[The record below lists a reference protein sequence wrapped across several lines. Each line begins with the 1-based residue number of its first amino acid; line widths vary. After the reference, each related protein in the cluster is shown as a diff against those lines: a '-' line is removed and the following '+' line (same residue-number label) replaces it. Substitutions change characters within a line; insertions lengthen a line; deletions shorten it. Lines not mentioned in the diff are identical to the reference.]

1 VSNEERFKNLAPL
14 IKQVEPRFNEL
25 ANIHNAVNFKRE
37 ASFSMQILKDNNY
50 LAQTAMSNPD
60 SLKRAV
66 INVAAIGL
74 SLNPVEKLAYLV
86 PRDKKVCL
94 DISYRGYVQLGV
106 QIGAIKWAK
115 AEVVKES
122 DNFKYLGLGKE
133 PLHEFNPFAKDR
145 GEIIGAYCVAKTHDG
160 EYITEMMPIAD
171 IYSTR
176 DRSAA
181 WKAYVRDNSKK
192 NPWVTDESEMI
203 KKTVIRRAY
212 KSWPMTDTRIRIDQ
226 AVQVSAETEEIDL
239 DSPEVSTASEFNDQ
253 IIQIREHLDYLD
265 RSEEQFTE
273 HLVRVHS
280 REIKSLEELTE
291 SELSQAVAMLEQFSV
306 AKRGRERA
314 NEDVG

>member
-1 VSNEERFKNLAPL
+1 VSNQERMKNLVPL
-14 IKQVEPRFNEL
+14 IKQVEPQFQEL
-25 ANIHNAVNFKRE
+25 AKIHGAVNFKKE

-50 LAQTAMSNPD
+50 LAQTALSNPD

-74 SLNPVEKLAYLV
+74 SLSPVEKLAYLV

-106 QIGAIKWAK
+106 QVGAIKWAK
-115 AEVVKES
+115 AEIVKES
-122 DNFKYLGLGKE
+122 DNFNYLGLGKE

-160 EYITEMMPIAD
+160 EYITEMMPID
-171 IYSTR
+171 DVYSIR
-176 DRSAA
+176 DRSSA
-181 WKAYVRDNSKK
+181 WKAYTRDSSKK

-212 KSWPMTDTRIRIDQ
+212 KSWPMTDTRVRIDQ
-226 AVQVSAETEEIDL
+226 AVEVSAEAEEIDF
-239 DSPEVSTASEFNDQ
+239 SATEPEVISANHDQ
-253 IIQIREHLDYLD
+253 IEQIREHLEFLD
-265 RSEEQFTE
+265 RSEEKFIE

-280 REIKSLEELTE
+280 REIKSLEDLTE
-291 SELSQAVAMLEQFSV
+291 NELSQAIAMLEQFAI
-306 AKRGRERA
+306 AKRGREKA
-314 NEDVG
+314 SEEVG